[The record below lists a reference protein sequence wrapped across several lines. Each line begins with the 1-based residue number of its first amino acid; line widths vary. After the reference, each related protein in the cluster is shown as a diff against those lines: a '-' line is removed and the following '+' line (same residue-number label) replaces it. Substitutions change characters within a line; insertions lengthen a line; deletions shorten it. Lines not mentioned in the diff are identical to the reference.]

1 MKYCQTK
8 MLIYEVFVH
17 MLPYQPLLIQSSF
30 DTQGP
35 IRNYLTMT
43 NTDNQ
48 LHYYV
53 QLEICAHPVIQS
65 LQTRFSHRHC
75 LLLFNFQ

>member
-1 MKYCQTK
+1 MKYYQTK

-17 MLPYQPLLIQSSF
+17 MFPYQPLLNQSSF

-35 IRNYLTMT
+35 IQNYLTMT
-43 NTDNQ
+43 NIDNQ

-53 QLEICAHPVIQS
+53 QLEIGRHPLIQ
-65 LQTRFSHRHC
+65 
-75 LLLFNFQ
+75 